1 MKVLFLIISLLINL
15 AVCNNGSNLEN
26 LKNETEEYVDYAP
39 EDSLSFSVIENA
51 VEERYYYNE
60 PLILHIEITK
70 ANNSI
75 TNVSILPTIIYG
87 NVNYSI
93 GTNVIY
99 FNEDESSFTLQINH
113 VTQGNSH
120 MRLELTPSTN
130 DNNSI
135 SLDKTYINIYFVGE
149 LNFYCFSTLSITR
162 ARQIA
167 CHFLVFD
174 GIIEDELGPIDEY
187 IYQEPNA
194 YYFTSTTIN

>member
-1 MKVLFLIISLLINL
+1 MKDRI
-15 AVCNNGSNLEN
+15 
-26 LKNETEEYVDYAP
+26 
-39 EDSLSFSVIENA
+39 
-51 VEERYYYNE
+51 
-60 PLILHIEITK
+60 IEIAK

-194 YYFTSTTIN
+194 YYFTSTTINEEKNIIDGLFNFQSEDLNYYPADGVKVGLYAYDTNDNIVYFDESYIV